1 MTPEVQAFATGFP
14 VTLLHAGLAL
24 LMLIAGV
31 AVYSVLTPHKEV
43 QQIREGNQAAAVSF
57 GGMLLGL
64 AIPLAASLAA
74 SPSALEIVMWGAAV
88 IAAQLCVSRL
98 VDILLKGLPQ
108 RIREGEVAAAAL
120 LAAAKLAAA
129 LVLAAAVAG

>member
-64 AIPLAASLAA
+64 SIPLAASLAA